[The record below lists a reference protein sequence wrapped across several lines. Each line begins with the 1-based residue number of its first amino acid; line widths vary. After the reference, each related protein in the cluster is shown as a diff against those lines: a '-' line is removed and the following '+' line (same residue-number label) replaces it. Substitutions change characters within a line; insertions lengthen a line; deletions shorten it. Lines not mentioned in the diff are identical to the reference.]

1 MDIAPPVS
9 LTIPRTCGDVPCG
22 QCAPCH
28 RLAMRNTAAY
38 VLRAET
44 EEEGDPKATLLDLL
58 DMLGLRA

>member
-22 QCAPCH
+22 QCEPC
-28 RLAMRNTAAY
+28 RRRAMRNTAAY
-38 VLRAET
+38 ILRTEM
-44 EEEGDPKATLLDLL
+44 EEEGAPKAALLDLL